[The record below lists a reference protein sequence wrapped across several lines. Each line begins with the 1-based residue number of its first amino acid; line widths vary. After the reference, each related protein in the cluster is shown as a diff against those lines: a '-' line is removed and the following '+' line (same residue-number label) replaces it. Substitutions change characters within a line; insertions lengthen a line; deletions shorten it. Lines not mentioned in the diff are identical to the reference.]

1 MEEKTMRKR
10 FLSLL
15 LVLVCVLTLAA
26 APVAAAEPDAVPDT
40 YDRAC
45 RPHDGA
51 DSPGRTQHRT
61 QPRAQPGA
69 QPRAHTHRPVVSGG
83 DGFCLCARHPA
94 R

>member
-1 MEEKTMRKR
+1 MRKR

-26 APVAAAEPDAVPDT
+26 APVAAAEPDAVQSPDI

-61 QPRAQPGA
+61 QPRAQP
-69 QPRAHTHRPVVSGG
+69 RAYTYRPLVSGG